1 MKKKLLSIVLVAVVA
16 IGLTACGGSG
26 SSEDTASNEPLNLTG
41 TWTQTNSNS
50 EDMYQEANISGDA
63 MEIYWVSNNGDTKDL
78 YWAGTFTAPSEST
91 DEYTWT
97 SENDTNKTEA
107 ALLASTADTKEFT
120 YKNGEITYEASAMGS
135 TTTVRLEKQE

>member
-1 MKKKLLSIVLVAVVA
+1 M
-16 IGLTACGGSG
+16 
-26 SSEDTASNEPLNLTG
+26 
-41 TWTQTNSNS
+41 
-50 EDMYQEANISGDA
+50 
-63 MEIYWVSNNGDTKDL
+63 

-91 DEYTWT
+91 NEYTWT